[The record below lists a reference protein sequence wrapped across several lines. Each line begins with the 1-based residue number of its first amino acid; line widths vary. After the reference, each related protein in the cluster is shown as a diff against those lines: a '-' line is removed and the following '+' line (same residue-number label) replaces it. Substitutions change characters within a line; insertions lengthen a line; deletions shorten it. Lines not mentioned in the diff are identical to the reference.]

1 MKCCL
6 QGVYER
12 GMLSEGWGTPPPCY
26 AASTPNT
33 KGVHKTL
40 ALNATEPA
48 QEVADVQ
55 LAHKACELWGEKN
68 NYKEKFTAMHIVVFE
83 MQSKDTVTKFSH
95 VSNDEQC
102 AKLGPGYELSRVGHS
117 HEISQQ
123 KQHTGNRDPKP
134 VLAQCTVR
142 KGCPTQPD
150 DENT

>member
-1 MKCCL
+1 MPSDANQTKNTCSTCIQWLHITAFTMKCCL

-95 VSNDEQC
+95 VSNMNNVPSLVHDM
-102 AKLGPGYELSRVGHS
+102 
-117 HEISQQ
+117 
-123 KQHTGNRDPKP
+123 N
-134 VLAQCTVR
+134 
-142 KGCPTQPD
+142 
-150 DENT
+150 